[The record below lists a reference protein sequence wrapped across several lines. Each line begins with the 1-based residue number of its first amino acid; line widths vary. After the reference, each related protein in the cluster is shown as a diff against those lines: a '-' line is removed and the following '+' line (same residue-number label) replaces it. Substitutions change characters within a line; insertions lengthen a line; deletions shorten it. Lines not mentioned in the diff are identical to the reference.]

1 MIKFMNSGNERHLPV
16 VQRIKFCLFLIK
28 IHSLIPNE
36 VALVSKMNLKLF
48 AIRDT
53 YVILFKLDDFH
64 AAQNLINPF
73 FRNHCRKES
82 DPTWND
88 TGF

>member
-36 VALVSKMNLKLF
+36 VALVSKINLKS
-48 AIRDT
+48 
-53 YVILFKLDDFH
+53 DDFET
-64 AAQNLINPF
+64 AQNLNIFEIIVGNSRIRHGTTLDF
-73 FRNHCRKES
+73 E
-82 DPTWND
+82 
-88 TGF
+88 